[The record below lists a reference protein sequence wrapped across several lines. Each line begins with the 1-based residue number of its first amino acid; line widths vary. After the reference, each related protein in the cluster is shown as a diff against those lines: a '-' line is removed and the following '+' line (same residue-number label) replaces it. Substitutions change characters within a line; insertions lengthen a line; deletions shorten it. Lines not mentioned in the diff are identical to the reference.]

1 MKQNKTFTAE
11 ETLAALGHLAWCAL
25 VALRLAQRDGQARSP
40 MMAHAF
46 LMRWL
51 GTAQRQKRF
60 SRAIADDIEG
70 LLRFGRQKGAGA
82 QLQQRLEGVL
92 AASNGPVQEQSEL
105 HRLTFAIDRLKSQG
119 WINAVVTD
127 KEWRPE
133 SLRDEYAGERALL
146 VRKSE
151 LVRQFSDAGRLLGPV
166 TFMVTGE
173 PDAVCD
179 ILSAFALLS
188 EVTEPDR
195 ITLKPSSDGG

>member
-25 VALRLAQRDGQARSP
+25 VALRLAQRDGQALSP
-40 MMAHAF
+40 LMAHAF

-60 SRAIADDIEG
+60 SRAIADEIED
-70 LLRFGRQKGAGA
+70 LLRCGRQKGAGA

-92 AASNGPVQEQSEL
+92 AASNGPVQAQSEL

-127 KEWRPE
+127 KEWRRE

-146 VRKSE
+146 VRKSD
-151 LVRQFSDAGRLLGPV
+151 LVRQFSDAGRLQGPV

-173 PDAVCD
+173 PDVVRD

>member
-1 MKQNKTFTAE
+1 MKQNNIFTAE
-11 ETLAALGHLAWCAL
+11 KNLPALGHFAWCAL
-25 VALRLAQRDGQARSP
+25 VALRLAQRDGQAQSP
-40 MMAHAF
+40 LMEHAF

-60 SRAIADDIEG
+60 SRAIAGEIED

-92 AASNGPVQEQSEL
+92 TASNGQGQEQSEL

-127 KEWRPE
+127 KEWRRE
-133 SLRDEYAGERALL
+133 SLQREYAGERAML

-151 LVRQFSDAGRLLGPV
+151 LVRQFSDAGRLMAPV

-173 PDAVCD
+173 PDVVCD
-179 ILSAFALLS
+179 TLFAFALLS
-188 EVTEPDR
+188 EVAEPNFIILR
-195 ITLKPSSDGG
+195 PSSDGL